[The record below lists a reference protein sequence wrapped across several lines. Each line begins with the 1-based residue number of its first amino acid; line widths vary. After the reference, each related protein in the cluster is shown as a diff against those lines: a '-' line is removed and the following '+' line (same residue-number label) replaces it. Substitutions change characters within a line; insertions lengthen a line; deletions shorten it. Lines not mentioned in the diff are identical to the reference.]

1 MANQKPRVLRK
12 KLKMS
17 IKVEGKRNSQVETSI
32 SFTLYIIVYNL
43 LSYTRLN
50 IMLSSKILLLTY
62 LVEKKIMEY
71 IFNISDNRKKSQI
84 FIS

>member
-32 SFTLYIIVYNL
+32 SF
-43 LSYTRLN
+43 
-50 IMLSSKILLLTY
+50 
-62 LVEKKIMEY
+62 
-71 IFNISDNRKKSQI
+71 I
-84 FIS
+84 FIIFKGTLP

>member
-32 SFTLYIIVYNL
+32 SFTLYLREHCHNVFVLYII
-43 LSYTRLN
+43 
-50 IMLSSKILLLTY
+50 Y
-62 LVEKKIMEY
+62 LVTQD
-71 IFNISDNRKKSQI
+71 ST
-84 FIS
+84 